1 MALVSPNASESAT
14 NPSEAVPGFPTG
26 CIAGVVDFILRL
38 TPTSPVPPA
47 AIVPLTTAGY
57 ALPLCTNVMATG
69 LISFKIWH
77 TTRLRKGDAAL
88 HSTTRLARNAIAIIV
103 ESGALYLAT
112 QLVFVVLVNTTQ
124 PAQAIVAV
132 MAVQIY
138 VSSAPVVR
146 SRPAS
151 APVGTSRC

>member
-1 MALVSPNASESAT
+1 MWQLCAS
-14 NPSEAVPGFPTG
+14 
-26 CIAGVVDFILRL
+26 
-38 TPTSPVPPA
+38 
-47 AIVPLTTAGY
+47 
-57 ALPLCTNVMATG
+57 
-69 LISFKIWH
+69 
-77 TTRLRKGDAAL
+77 TRAR

-146 SRPAS
+146 SRPES

>member
-1 MALVSPNASESAT
+1 MCVKSICVEGGDSRDQLWYVSSAL
-14 NPSEAVPGFPTG
+14 
-26 CIAGVVDFILRL
+26 
-38 TPTSPVPPA
+38 
-47 AIVPLTTAGY
+47 
-57 ALPLCTNVMATG
+57 
-69 LISFKIWH
+69 
-77 TTRLRKGDAAL
+77 GD
-88 HSTTRLARNAIAIIV
+88 
-103 ESGALYLAT
+103 
-112 QLVFVVLVNTTQ
+112 LVFVVLVNTTQ